1 MSSSLLHWETSDFPN
16 GKAQFSWELRG
27 RAPSRCYHC
36 LLVCQDWFSDQCEL
50 GLFRKGINLRLFR
63 LRYKRG
69 AKGIRLKKTRK
80 LETAEFELKA
90 GRVALSVPRAWGWYF
105 PNNPAILASFIY
117 YFCLYLLCGGQFP
130 AGKAWAVMGCPQLAT
145 WVALLLWSME
155 QWREVIEQCPWTAC
169 SHVQWAKSQSLWPTL
184 AQHCKT
190 WAQQRGRER
199 TERHPVN

>member
-105 PNNPAILASFIY
+105 QITPLFWPLLFIISVY
-117 YFCLYLLCGGQFP
+117 ICSVEDNF
-130 AGKAWAVMGCPQLAT
+130 QLVKLGLS
-145 WVALLLWSME
+145 WVAHSWQHGLPSSSGPWSSDE
-155 QWREVIEQCPWTAC
+155 KW
-169 SHVQWAKSQSLWPTL
+169 
-184 AQHCKT
+184 
-190 WAQQRGRER
+190 
-199 TERHPVN
+199 